1 MGNQKNIK
9 SAIWGFIVGD
19 ALGVPYEFT
28 DRETMKAFPATG
40 MIGYGTHHQPAG
52 TWSDDSSLMLCVLE
66 NLIHQGGPRDLADS
80 FVNWY
85 TKGYMTAHGEVFDI
99 GHTTRNAIDNL
110 IAEVKPHLSGG
121 NRVYSAGNGSLMRC
135 LPYAFKEDI
144 SKSINSM
151 IIENKITHRSH
162 LCHLC
167 CIFYVWFVK
176 ELLDGG
182 DKLSAMK
189 YAIAC
194 IKFRWNIS
202 DDEEE
207 STHLGWGNF
216 KKLFAKGF
224 SSLPE
229 SEIQSTGYVLSTLEA
244 VIWCFLNTDNYKDAV
259 LKAVNL
265 GGDTD
270 TIAALTG
277 GVAGLYY
284 GYNSIQ
290 EEWISAVANPSII
303 ISVLNKIDT
312 NTNNILI

>member
-1 MGNQKNIK
+1 MNTQQHKK
-9 SAIWGFIVGD
+9 AAIWGFIVGD
-19 ALGVPYEFT
+19 ALGVPFEFT
-28 DRETMKAFPATG
+28 DREVMKVNPATG
-40 MIGYGTHHQPAG
+40 MIGYGAHHQPAG
-52 TWSDDSSLMLCVLE
+52 TWSDDSSMMLCVLD
-66 NLIHQGGPRDLADS
+66 NLIHQGSPADLATR

-85 TKGYMTAHGEVFDI
+85 TKGYMTAHGEAFDI

-144 SKSINSM
+144 SINSM

-167 CIFYVWFVK
+167 CIFYVRFVK
-176 ELLDGG
+176 HLLDGG
-182 DKLSAMK
+182 NKLSAMK
-189 YAIAC
+189 YATAC
-194 IKFRWNIS
+194 IKFGWNIS

-207 STHLGWGNF
+207 STLLGWGYF

-224 SSLPE
+224 SNLPE
-229 SEIQSTGYVLSTLEA
+229 SEIQSTGYALSTLEA

-277 GVAGLYY
+277 GLAGLAY
-284 GYNSIQ
+284 GYDSIPR
-290 EEWISAVANPSII
+290 EWISEIANPTII
-303 ISVLNKIDT
+303 DALLNKFNT
-312 NTNNILI
+312 NTK